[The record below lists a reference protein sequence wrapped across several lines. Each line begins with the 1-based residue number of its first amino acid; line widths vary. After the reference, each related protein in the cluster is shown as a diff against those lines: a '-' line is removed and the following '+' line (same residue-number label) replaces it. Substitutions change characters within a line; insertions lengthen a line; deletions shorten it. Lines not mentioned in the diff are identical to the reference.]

1 MQQKGL
7 FFFLHWWFLR
17 MLEDSMYLIHEMFV
31 VRLENPWLK
40 RGQESSWCAISL
52 HLGCW
57 NMWGKATTKIT
68 ISLGL
73 GDSYQP
79 SLSHW
84 YWQGHIPCIYCNR
97 IYMIL
102 NGRIGTV
109 CCSQG
114 TRKHLRPTARKKVSA
129 KTAKTY
135 RCFFQ
140 NDLGFGHTLCSKSCN
155 PWQGTVFA
163 KTHILHLHQISL
175 QCCHLPSFKRVGIF
189 SEVTHVLRGD
199 SPVRNHHNLWECN
212 LVWSLPG
219 CWLLKNDADGLPP
232 CNIVLL
238 VVHSKIFEFFTP
250 FWGKK
255 QFWRAYIC
263 SNAWGKTTT

>member
-1 MQQKGL
+1 MFLSEGFGL
-7 FFFLHWWFLR
+7 FNCSTAETL
-17 MLEDSMYLIHEMFV
+17 
-31 VRLENPWLK
+31 PWLK

-114 TRKHLRPTARKKVSA
+114 TRKHLRPTARKKVSV
-129 KTAKTY
+129 KNRQDVQVFFSKWFGVWTY
-135 RCFFQ
+135 LVLQVLQPVTGNCI
-140 NDLGFGHTLCSKSCN
+140 CKN
-155 PWQGTVFA
+155 PHPSPSPNFLAV
-163 KTHILHLHQISL
+163 LSL
-175 QCCHLPSFKRVGIF
+175 
-189 SEVTHVLRGD
+189 
-199 SPVRNHHNLWECN
+199 
-212 LVWSLPG
+212 
-219 CWLLKNDADGLPP
+219 A
-232 CNIVLL
+232 
-238 VVHSKIFEFFTP
+238 
-250 FWGKK
+250 
-255 QFWRAYIC
+255 
-263 SNAWGKTTT
+263 